1 MHSEGLGTSTLRPG
15 WQIRSQHY
23 RLKNIQSP
31 LTSLA
36 AACHNHYLGSQK
48 CLLSRQLG
56 IHRCVECDFSLTQE
70 QHLFLQCLQKM
81 GWGRAGGAQ
90 GSKTALTQGCPRP
103 IGHTWSRGGLLLLA
117 THLTD
122 PAEAEVALQNEVK
135 LIQGA
140 QGGDVTAEVQAVGDG
155 AVLGAGG
162 G

>member
-1 MHSEGLGTSTLRPG
+1 M
-15 WQIRSQHY
+15 
-23 RLKNIQSP
+23 
-31 LTSLA
+31 
-36 AACHNHYLGSQK
+36 
-48 CLLSRQLG
+48 
-56 IHRCVECDFSLTQE
+56 
-70 QHLFLQCLQKM
+70 
-81 GWGRAGGAQ
+81 
-90 GSKTALTQGCPRP
+90 
-103 IGHTWSRGGLLLLA
+103 A

>member
-1 MHSEGLGTSTLRPG
+1 MLNVISASLRSNTFFCNVCKRWGGAELG
-15 WQIRSQHY
+15 IRS
-23 RLKNIQSP
+23 
-31 LTSLA
+31 
-36 AACHNHYLGSQK
+36 G
-48 CLLSRQLG
+48 
-56 IHRCVECDFSLTQE
+56 E
-70 QHLFLQCLQKM
+70 
-81 GWGRAGGAQ
+81 AQ
-90 GSKTALTQGCPRP
+90 GSGTALTQGCPRP

-135 LIQGA
+135 LIQDA